1 MKVGDLVLASW
12 DNCLAPPGWGRD
24 GGRDGHVGVYLRS
37 EVTLSDISNDNYII
51 LSDSDVISLPSRYWK
66 LEVISESR

>member
-1 MKVGDLVLASW
+1 VKVGDLVLASW
-12 DNCLAPPGWGRD
+12 DNCFAPPDWGRD
-24 GGRDGHVGVYLRS
+24 DCIGVYLRS
-37 EVTLSDISNDNYII
+37 EVTLFSNDNYII